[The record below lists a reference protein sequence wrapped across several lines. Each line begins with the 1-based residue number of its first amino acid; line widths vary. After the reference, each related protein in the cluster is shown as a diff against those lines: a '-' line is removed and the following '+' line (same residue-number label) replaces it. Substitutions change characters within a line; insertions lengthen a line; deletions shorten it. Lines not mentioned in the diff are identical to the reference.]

1 MVSKIIPIFAHTN
14 LKEFTLGRHKK
25 TDNYLLMRAVEQNTP
40 PTSLDN
46 EPQENGPQCD
56 DKLSSYAINLIRRLL
71 LIADEDYNDI
81 SITDRKLL
89 EEVLTGT
96 SLDVI
101 ARRRDLTAERIRQR
115 VRAALDLLHQKLE
128 AWQVAQQQLKDLDAK
143 ASQMEAELEVRA
155 KQIEELQQGAIQHVK
170 EASRGLIRLQPK
182 AAKALTREIRGTGL

>member
-1 MVSKIIPIFAHTN
+1 M
-14 LKEFTLGRHKK
+14 
-25 TDNYLLMRAVEQNTP
+25 
-40 PTSLDN
+40 
-46 EPQENGPQCD
+46 
-56 DKLSSYAINLIRRLL
+56 
-71 LIADEDYNDI
+71 
-81 SITDRKLL
+81 TDRNLL

-101 ARRRDLTAERIRQR
+101 ARRRNLTAERIRQR

-155 KQIEELQQGAIQHVK
+155 KQIEELQQGARQHINEV
-170 EASRGLIRLQPK
+170 SRGLIRLQPK